1 MDYDSGP
8 YNVTFSS
15 GQINATIMIS
25 IKDDEILEVDN
36 ENFMVTINNYS
47 PSLPITIGD
56 PGNATVTIVDND
68 SKQLTISLLC
78 ITYRFTDDI
87 PYSAKL

>member
-1 MDYDSGP
+1 MDYVSGP

-25 IKDDEILEVDN
+25 IIDDDVLEVDN

-47 PSLPITIGD
+47 SSLPITIGD
-56 PGNATVTIVDND
+56 PGNATVMIVDND
-68 SKQLTISLLC
+68 SKQLTNNLLLYMYVYWWYLYIC
-78 ITYRFTDDI
+78 D
-87 PYSAKL
+87 